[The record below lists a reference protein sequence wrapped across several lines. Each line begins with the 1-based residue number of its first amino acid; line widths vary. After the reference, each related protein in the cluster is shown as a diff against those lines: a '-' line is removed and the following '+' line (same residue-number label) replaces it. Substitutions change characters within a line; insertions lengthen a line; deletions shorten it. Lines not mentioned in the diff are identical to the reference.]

1 MPTVLEAIALQ
12 CFGVAPV
19 SLTVTG
25 GQCLAVA
32 GRSGSGKSL
41 LLRMIADLVP
51 HSGECRLDGVPAS
64 AIPAPLW
71 RSQVRYAASEPGW
84 WAPTIGE
91 HFRDL
96 ATLADQ
102 AAQLGLPQDAITAPP
117 ERLSTGERQRFAF
130 LRAIAER
137 PKVLLLDEPSSALDH
152 EATLALEGM
161 VHALMADGLAV
172 ILVSH
177 HADQIARLAGTTLT
191 IGDAA

>member
-1 MPTVLEAIALQ
+1 MPTVLDATQLQ
-12 CFGVAPV
+12 CFDTGPV
-19 SLTVTG
+19 SLSVTG

-32 GRSGSGKSL
+32 GRSGSGKSI

-51 HSGECRLDGVPAS
+51 HSGQCRLDGVPAS

-91 HFRDL
+91 HFRDP
-96 ATLADQ
+96 AALADR
-102 AAQLGLPQDAITAPP
+102 AAQLGLPKDAITAPP

-130 LRAIAER
+130 LRAIEER
-137 PKVLLLDEPSSALDH
+137 PKVLLLDEPSSALDLQ
-152 EATLALEGM
+152 ATLALEGM
-161 VHALMADGLAV
+161 VRALMQDGLAV

-177 HADQIARLAGTTLT
+177 DADQITRLAGSTLT